1 MSNPVSA
8 LFLALDKQIEAISDR
23 AFESAVAAGRNERR
37 EEPSE
42 REKLLLSIRAKQATR
57 STPGVADLIDAGYV
71 RELPDNKLDLTS
83 LGDYLLPDVADE
95 LTGEEQVSEEHE
107 QAQAGA

>member
-37 EEPSE
+37 EEPTE
-42 REKLLLSIRAKQATR
+42 REKLLRRVRAKQATR
-57 STPGVADLIDAGYV
+57 STLGVADLIDAGYV
-71 RELPDNKLDLTS
+71 RELPGNELDLTS
-83 LGDYLLPDVADE
+83 LGDYLLPDAADE
-95 LTGEEQVSEEHE
+95 LTGEEQVIEHE